1 MQRHATSFATSTA
14 LSLILTLGLSTASLA
29 QDSADEAGDNGEVV
43 VLDEITVLSAEEQL
57 KQSLGVSVIS
67 AQDLERAPTGRDLS
81 EMVRKMPGV
90 NLSGNTA
97 SGQYGQSR
105 QIDLRG
111 MGPENTLILIDG
123 KPVLSRNSQRMG
135 RQGERDT
142 RGDSNWI
149 APELIERIEVIRG
162 PAAARYGSG
171 AAGGVVNI
179 ITKRPD
185 VANYSLSTFFEVPES
200 SDEGGTRRVTATAAG
215 PVNEVVSYRFNISGS
230 WTDPDKA
237 DINEAAAQADAGTPA
252 SDIRAGREG
261 VRTTNIGALVSA
273 AVSEAHRLD
282 FEASFSRQ
290 SNSFVGATLNGSI
303 ANPSAIVQNLINS
316 NAETSRLDRTTLSA
330 THVGT
335 YDFGESNSYIQ
346 WERTSNR
353 RPSEGLVRGDEG
365 VFTSLND
372 LRTTQLDNLTAKT
385 EWVLPLSFWVDQK
398 LTVGAEYRGEFLRA
412 PISAD
417 SMTGNGTNRM
427 ETHTLGIY
435 LENNMLVTDK
445 LTVTPGIRA
454 DYHSKYGLN
463 ASPSLN
469 ASYAVTDEITLKAGV
484 ARAFK
489 SPNLYQ
495 LSPDWMWNS
504 MGNGCPIW
512 NPSNCIMRGNP
523 DLKPEISINKEIGIA
538 YQNDLGWAASITYFH
553 NDYQNKIMAGEVFEG
568 LNAAGQ
574 KIFNW
579 ENSGPATVSGLE
591 GSVTVPVMENLT
603 WTTNFTKILT
613 SEREMMRRDAA
624 GNFSTGK
631 TQLSLVP
638 QHTINTSLRWEAIE
652 GLGLTVGATHYG
664 KTEAATINV
673 RGIEIA
679 PEDRIARKAYTLV
692 NISADYEVNDN
703 VSFSAGVNNLFD
715 KRLFATGGA
724 VQSESANG
732 SGTNASNANTFN
744 EPGRSYWLSLKA
756 KF

>member
-1 MQRHATSFATSTA
+1 MQRHLPSIRTTTA
-14 LSLILTLGLSTASLA
+14 LSLMLSLGLAPTAFA
-29 QDSADEAGDNGEVV
+29 QDNSADETGDVV

-57 KQSLGVSVIS
+57 KQALGVSVITEK
-67 AQDLERAPTGRDLS
+67 DLERQPTGRDLS

-123 KPVLSRNSQRMG
+123 KPVLLRNSQRMG

-142 RGDSNWI
+142 RGDSNWV

-185 VANYSLSTFFEVPES
+185 VASYSVSTFVEVPES

-215 PVNEVVSYRFNISGS
+215 PINEVFSYRFNVSGS

-282 FEASFSRQ
+282 FEAAFSRQ
-290 SNSFVGATLNGSI
+290 SNSFVGATLSGSI
-303 ANPSAIVQNLINS
+303 DNPTTVVQDLINS

-330 THVGT
+330 THIGT

-346 WERTSNR
+346 WERTRNR
-353 RPSEGLVRGDEG
+353 RPSEGLVRGEEG
-365 VFTSLND
+365 IFTSLND
-372 LRTTQLDNLTAKT
+372 FRTTQLDNLTAKT

-412 PISAD
+412 PIGGEE
-417 SMTGNGTNRM
+417 MTAGAYNRL
-427 ETHTLGIY
+427 ETHTVGVY

-469 ASYAVTDEITLKAGV
+469 ASYAVTDEITLKAGI

-495 LSPDWMWNS
+495 LSPDWLWNS
-504 MGNGCPIW
+504 RGNGCPVW
-512 NPSNCIMRGNP
+512 NPSNCLMRGNP
-523 DLKPEISINKEIGIA
+523 NLDPEISINKEIGIA
-538 YQNDLGWAASITYFH
+538 YQNDLGWAASVTYFH
-553 NDYQNKIMAGEVFEG
+553 NDYQNKIMAGETFAG

-574 KIFNW
+574 KIFDW

-591 GSVTVPVMENLT
+591 GSVTVPVLENLT

-613 SEREMMRRDAA
+613 SEREMMRRDLDGTFAP
-624 GNFSTGK
+624 GK

-638 QHTINTSLRWEAIE
+638 KHTINTSLRWEAIE
-652 GLGLTVGATHYG
+652 GFGLTLGATHYG
-664 KTEAATINV
+664 KTEAATINA
-673 RGIEIA
+673 RGVEIA
-679 PEDRIARKAYTLV
+679 PENRIARKAYTLV

-703 VSFSAGVNNLFD
+703 VSFSAGVNNVFD

-732 SGTNASNANTFN
+732 SGSNASNANTFN